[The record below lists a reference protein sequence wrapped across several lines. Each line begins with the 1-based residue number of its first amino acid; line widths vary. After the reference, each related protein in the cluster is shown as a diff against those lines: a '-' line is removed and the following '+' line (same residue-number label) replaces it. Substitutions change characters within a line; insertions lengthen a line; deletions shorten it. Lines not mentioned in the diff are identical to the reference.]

1 MQWGV
6 GMIFDRLGKFIV
18 KRYKAVLVL
27 WVIIL
32 AVSIPL
38 AVKSSNVVSY
48 QQTSSGTTGTTD
60 SEKAQAILDEQF
72 PRTIS
77 NSTFLIVIQADNVS
91 SPAMRDFMLGFE
103 QRARSD
109 PKITYMEQGEP
120 GAFPK
125 GFVSVYTA
133 QRYILIQAVSG
144 MNAGLYL
151 TEGGVNQTAYML
163 YGVPAMHAQN
173 WATSTNASANV
184 TTRDFEAY
192 GITAAAVAMMVKG
205 MDPQTAAMTSG
216 YFQAFMGAWNATAQ
230 VPALAAD
237 PFARADQSVRNAAPV
252 FISGMPLP
260 PAQAQLM
267 GAVATAFSVKTF
279 SSHAAIHAFSVGM
292 VAAGAHITDMA
303 FLEGVY
309 GLGPLSALSPADQLG
324 KVSTFVDQKVLP
336 NGTLDTYPIGVPAE
350 LRSGFVSQ
358 DNTVTIVSVG
368 FSKGDEY
375 TEPDGKKPI
384 VENVAEFRALLKD
397 MRSNSNAT
405 GLHTYVSG
413 GAAISSDIMSSA
425 FGDMSIIEFVTI
437 PLLIILMG
445 IFFRSVLTPVLPL
458 SAVMIALGLSQAMMF
473 IIGTFIAPVDS
484 QISTMLFTIL
494 MGVGTDYSIFI
505 VARYREERIK
515 GATRGDAVQ
524 TSVTWAGES
533 IVTSGATVMIAFFSL
548 GIANYQMIK
557 IMGLVLGLSIL
568 MALLIALTLV
578 PALLMLTGNRIFWPN
593 SKERFKRYAA
603 RIMARRRKKQHGYFY
618 KAARFSVRNAK
629 AVVLAAILVSIPTAY
644 ISLTTETSYDFIGA
658 MPAVESTDGMTVMTS
673 GFGAGRIMPSTV
685 VLVFGSDVLQPDG
698 NLSATNLAI
707 VEAVSARLAARS
719 IVHEVTGP
727 SRPYGVIIDYA
738 HPGNISLN
746 NKQKAR
752 DFIGQDNRTVRL
764 SFVLNA
770 EPMSNEAVNAVPGL
784 RSSVRDA
791 VSGTGVK
798 AYVGGSTAGMYD
810 VKLQM
815 DDQFRQ
821 MEIVVV
827 IGIFIVLLLV
837 LGSVA
842 LPAFAIISIG
852 MSITWSF
859 AATYLIFGWW
869 LNVPILFMVPLI
881 LFIMLMG
888 LGMDYNIFILTRIR
902 EEVAKGKDNETAIVD
917 AVDWTGGII
926 TALAIIMGGAIG
938 ALMLSSTKMLAEFGF
953 ALSFAILLDAMVVRT
968 YIVPATM
975 KLLGKWNWWAPGP
988 LGRLRKMNKGKKVKA
1003 SKGSSEE

>member
-1 MQWGV
+1 
-6 GMIFDRLGKFIV
+6 MIFDRLGKIIV
-18 KRYKAVLVL
+18 KRYKAILVL
-27 WVIIL
+27 WIIIL
-32 AVSIPL
+32 AISIPL
-38 AVKSSNVVSY
+38 AIKSNNVVSY
-48 QQTSSGTTGTTD
+48 QQQSSGTTGTTD

-72 PRTIS
+72 PKTIS
-77 NSTFLIVIQADNVS
+77 NSTFLIVIQADNMS
-91 SPAMRDFMLGFE
+91 SPQMRAFMLEFE
-103 QRARSD
+103 QRVRSD

-125 GFVSVYTA
+125 GFISVYTA
-133 QRYILIQAVSG
+133 ERYILIQAVSG
-144 MNAGLYL
+144 FNAGLYM

-163 YGVPAMHAQN
+163 FGVPAMHAQN
-173 WATSTNASANV
+173 WATLTNVSANV
-184 TTRDFEAY
+184 TTRDSQAY
-192 GITAAAVAMMVKG
+192 GITAAAVGMMIKG
-205 MDPQTAAMTSG
+205 MDPATAAMTSG

-237 PFARADQSVRNAAPV
+237 PFARADQSVRSAAPV
-252 FISGMPLP
+252 FISSMPLP
-260 PAQAQLM
+260 AVQAQLM
-267 GAVATAFSVKTF
+267 GAVANAFSVKTF
-279 SSHAAIHAFSVGM
+279 SSHAAVHAFSVGV
-292 VAAGAHITDMA
+292 VAAGAHITDMT

-309 GLGPLSALSPADQLG
+309 GLGPLSALTPANQLS
-324 KVSTFVDQKVLP
+324 KASAFVDQKVLP
-336 NGTLDTYPIGVPAE
+336 NGTLDTYPIVVPAE
-350 LRSGFVSQ
+350 LRSGFLSP

-375 TEPDGKKPI
+375 TESNGTKPI
-384 VENVAEFRALLKD
+384 VENVAEFRAILKD
-397 MRSNSNAT
+397 MRSTSNIS

-413 GAAISSDIMSSA
+413 GAAISSDLMSSA

-458 SAVMIALGLSQAMMF
+458 GAVMIAMGISQAMMF
-473 IIGTFIAPVDS
+473 MIGTFIAPVS
-484 QISTMLFTIL
+484 SEISTMLFVIL

-505 VARYREERIK
+505 VARFREERIK
-515 GATRGDAVQ
+515 GATRAEAVQ

-533 IVTSGATVMIAFFSL
+533 IATSGATVMIAFFSL

-557 IMGLVLGLSIL
+557 IMGMVLGLSIL

-578 PALLMLTGNRIFWPN
+578 PSLLMLVGKRIFWPN
-593 SKERFKRYAA
+593 NKERFKRYAA
-603 RIMARRRKKQHGYFY
+603 RIMERRRKKQHGYFY

-629 AVVLAAILVSIPTAY
+629 AVMLMAILISVPTAY
-644 ISLTTETSYDFIGA
+644 ISLTTETSYDFIGT
-658 MPAVESTDGMTVMTS
+658 MPAVESTKGMDVMTT

-698 NLSATNLAI
+698 NLSAANLAI
-707 VEAVSARLAARS
+707 VEAVSARIAARA

-727 SRPYGVIIDYA
+727 SRPYGVTIDYA
-738 HPGNISLN
+738 HPANISVN
-746 NKQKAR
+746 DKQKASE
-752 DFIGQDNRTVRL
+752 FIGQDNRTVRL

-770 EPMSNEAVNAVPGL
+770 EPMSNEAVNAVTGL
-784 RSSVRDA
+784 RSAVRDT

-827 IGIFIVLLLV
+827 IGIFVVLLLV
-837 LGSVA
+837 LSSLA
-842 LPAFAIISIG
+842 LPAFAIVSIG
-852 MSITWSF
+852 LSITWSF

-869 LNVPILFMVPLI
+869 LHVPILFMVPLI

-975 KLLGKWNWWAPGP
+975 KLLGKWNWYAPGA
-988 LGRLRKMNKGKKVKA
+988 LGRLRRTDGGKA
-1003 SKGSSEE
+1003 AKGSAKKPKDASEE